1 MKAALAFVA
10 FALAFTSSLIW
21 VLASWYMAAGW
32 ALLVLTGVLV
42 WVISL
47 DDRERRRA
55 EERELLARALRI
67 SEDPWDSLPDRCH
80 EAPDPYRKEAA

>member
-1 MKAALAFVA
+1 MIRLALSLLA
-10 FALAFTSSLIW
+10 FALSVALIW

-32 ALLVLTGVLV
+32 ALFVLTGVLV
-42 WVISL
+42 WVISV